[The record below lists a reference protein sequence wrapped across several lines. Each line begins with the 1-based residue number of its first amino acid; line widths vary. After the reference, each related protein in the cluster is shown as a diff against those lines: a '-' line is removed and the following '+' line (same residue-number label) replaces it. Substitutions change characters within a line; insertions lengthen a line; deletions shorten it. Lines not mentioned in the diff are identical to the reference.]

1 MQSAVVSEIRRIRV
15 EIKRAQI
22 ESAISGGWV
31 VGLYVGV
38 SPMCLFCRTPA
49 VATQSLI
56 EAGRVR
62 ALWFVFAQLL
72 PSADHLT
79 LPTCRCIPLAYL
91 ALECLHAGS
100 CSSLM
105 AQRSQVSMLRYVK
118 TVRKARWNIPY
129 IHLVK
134 RKTESWE
141 VVEQTVDLV
150 QLLKYH
156 SSYQRC
162 SSPTGARGNISCMP
176 HSRLEVHNA

>member
-56 EAGRVR
+56 EAGRVQ

-79 LPTCRCIPLAYL
+79 LPTCRCIPPAYL

-100 CSSLM
+100 FLTDGTEETDF
-105 AQRSQVSMLRYVK
+105 QVSMLRYVK
-118 TVRKARWNIPY
+118 PVRKARWNIPY

-141 VVEQTVDLV
+141 VVEQTVYHV
-150 QLLKYH
+150 QGFIPEMLKFNWCKGQH
-156 SSYQRC
+156 QLHDAFS
-162 SSPTGARGNISCMP
+162 TGGS
-176 HSRLEVHNA
+176 